1 MFDVLETDFKTAC
14 EQPGCPLCRLQSE
27 AERDCVLGILHQHIE
42 DPDVARDFTD
52 SLGYCHLHAW
62 QQVLIEN
69 RLSGDY
75 QGTARIY
82 RSILRHNLEG
92 IGELIKSESRRIG
105 TPGLARLRDLLT
117 LLVSPGRRTQPLQY
131 PQGIASRK
139 GCRVCEVGEENLER
153 SIVLFANGGDEEEFL
168 ASFSASPG
176 ICLDHLRSVIPHI
189 DKSLI
194 RSHLIEAAIKRL
206 ELFGRELSAHRE
218 TDSIAIGCRPVIE
231 WFLGRRKWVTWTGL
245 RPTSMQEALSGE
257 LCPVCALM
265 PEEVSAYI
273 GRLLWT
279 LEHDVTLCEE
289 LTRSRGFCNRHG
301 WQVYDVDMAGSN
313 GRTMAMF
320 YFYLLELVTPALRE
334 TLRIS
339 SMRSAGRAKWWKL
352 PEWMQQERNALSAFA
367 SYSGI
372 KSWASCPVCRVE
384 ADAERRRVWELVQG
398 FQNPECRSRYSASPG
413 LCLHHLRH
421 ALALS
426 NAEGRIVLLA
436 KARDRVTNLLF
447 LLGEYSRRHSGDP
460 HNWITIA
467 GGRKFCDSGCGI

>member
-176 ICLDHLRSVIPHI
+176 SVLTI
-189 DKSLI
+189 
-194 RSHLIEAAIKRL
+194 
-206 ELFGRELSAHRE
+206 SAP
-218 TDSIAIGCRPVIE
+218 SY
-231 WFLGRRKWVTWTGL
+231 L
-245 RPTSMQEALSGE
+245 
-257 LCPVCALM
+257 
-265 PEEVSAYI
+265 
-273 GRLLWT
+273 T
-279 LEHDVTLCEE
+279 L
-289 LTRSRGFCNRHG
+289 
-301 WQVYDVDMAGSN
+301 
-313 GRTMAMF
+313 
-320 YFYLLELVTPALRE
+320 
-334 TLRIS
+334 
-339 SMRSAGRAKWWKL
+339 
-352 PEWMQQERNALSAFA
+352 
-367 SYSGI
+367 
-372 KSWASCPVCRVE
+372 
-384 ADAERRRVWELVQG
+384 
-398 FQNPECRSRYSASPG
+398 
-413 LCLHHLRH
+413 
-421 ALALS
+421 
-426 NAEGRIVLLA
+426 
-436 KARDRVTNLLF
+436 TNLLF
-447 LLGEYSRRHSGDP
+447 AR
-460 HNWITIA
+460 T
-467 GGRKFCDSGCGI
+467 